1 MTLNAPMISIEL
13 EHLFGVGAHRRMTG
27 QAVSHLKGFLAAFF
41 VDGVALYGKYL
52 PDEREIKVVVQERRR
67 PNRA

>member
-41 VDGVALYGKYL
+41 VYGVAFQKYF
-52 PDEREIKVVVQERRR
+52 EFKKRVHG
-67 PNRA
+67 N